1 MDFFRGSSSPLRGG
15 SSPVRGGS
23 SPVRS
28 RASSVNSHR
37 QEYTEE
43 EDPAESNNSSN
54 RNLFS
59 YYFML
64 RTGKFLDPSI
74 TDQTRKFIFRVR
86 NSKDDIS
93 VKSKE
98 VQMFYTYM
106 TDKLHDFPYFLSWKP
121 DAINDLVVGME
132 RFVMVNIFESVFN
145 PPSDQIKNS
154 TLDEK
159 IRSLHWI
166 LPKHLDF
173 ALPSE
178 NEATDRQLALA
189 QYYLL
194 ELNKKRSPHDK
205 VTCMVLCCKAL
216 HDLFNVAHDKAAGAD
231 ELLPM
236 LIYTLIVAAPPNLHA
251 TTQYIERFLPQERL
265 TSGATAYNFT
275 NMCCALQ
282 FLENIAPD
290 KLSLSTDEYHHF
302 MQGHSSHLEEA
313 LSNKFAGGL
322 LDNISRVKEC
332 EEKFRNLQGYHDKLK
347 GNTEQLSLDVGKHK
361 AEVLQS
367 LAQMRSKFSALDEE
381 MAKLLVS

>member
-1 MDFFRGSSSPLRGG
+1 MDFFRGSSSPLRG
-15 SSPVRGGS
+15 SA

-37 QEYTEE
+37 TSPDDG
-43 EDPAESNNSSN
+43 EDDDPGEISPNSSSAT
-54 RNLFS
+54 RNHFS

-64 RTGKFLDPSI
+64 RTGKFLDPNI
-74 TDQTRKFIFRVR
+74 ADQTRKFILRVR
-86 NSKDDIS
+86 KSEEEIE

-106 TDKLHDFPYFLSWKP
+106 TKKLLNFPYFEGWKP
-121 DAINDLVVGME
+121 DTINDIVVGME
-132 RFVMVNIFESVFN
+132 RFVMVNIFENVFN
-145 PPSDQIKNS
+145 PASDQIKNS
-154 TLDEK
+154 VLDEQ

-173 ALPSE
+173 ALPSD
-178 NEATDRQLALA
+178 NEITDRQLALA

-205 VTCMVLCCKAL
+205 VTCMVLCCQAL

-251 TTQYIERFLPQERL
+251 TTQYIERFLPAERL
-265 TSGATAYNFT
+265 TSGGTAYNFT

-282 FLENIAPD
+282 FLGDVSPD
-290 KLSLSTDEYHHF
+290 KLSLSSDEYYHF

-322 LDNISRVKEC
+322 LDNIARVKEC
-332 EEKFRNLQGYHDKLK
+332 EEKVRQLHSYQDKLR
-347 GNTEQLSLDVGKHK
+347 GNTEQLRAEVSKHK
-361 AEVLQS
+361 QEVLHS
-367 LAQMRSKFSALDEE
+367 LQEMRGKFAGIEEE
-381 MAKLLVS
+381 MAKLLIS